1 MSVPRAS
8 IIMTTASCGGSSG
21 RMKPAARSWRRFARA
36 GWLPACRSGRTS
48 APPARAALL
57 ETWLLLVTGCVARW
71 LSEGLLLQWACDMS
85 RIVWGHAQH
94 RPVSSAQGQGGLPVT
109 CIRLGCGSAMHLA
122 GREVLHTG

>member
-57 ETWLLLVTGCVARW
+57 ETWLLLVTGLRCKMALRGAAAAVGLRYEQDCVGSCPAQTGEQCTRAGGAARY
-71 LSEGLLLQWACDMS
+71 LHSPRVRLCDAPS
-85 RIVWGHAQH
+85 GA
-94 RPVSSAQGQGGLPVT
+94 
-109 CIRLGCGSAMHLA
+109 
-122 GREVLHTG
+122 